1 VLERLQP
8 EVFALLKRK
17 YFVDEIYEASVIRF
31 NAWWAQVCACLDDW
45 VWSGMVRLLSLLVV
59 GLAWLN
65 RYFDEYVVNS
75 GFDAGCRRLTKGGAL
90 MSRLQC
96 GRVQRYLRLLGV
108 ALTVLVLFLIWGCGA
123 S

>member
-1 VLERLQP
+1 MLQP
-8 EVFALLKRK
+8 EVFVLLKRK

-31 NAWWAQVCACLDDW
+31 NAWWAQVSVWLDDW
-45 VWSGMVRLLSLLVV
+45 VWSGMVQLLSLLVV
-59 GLAWLN
+59 GLAWFN

-75 GFDAGCRRLTKGGAL
+75 GFDEGSRRLTKGGAL

-96 GRVQRYLRLLGV
+96 GRVQRYLRLLGL
-108 ALTVLVLFLIWGCGA
+108 ALTVLGLFLIWGCGA